1 MKQERIVV
9 VPGSFDPL
17 TLGHRDVIERCA
29 ALFDRVIVGI
39 LINPDKKGMFTM
51 EERKLLAQLSLEDI
65 PNVTVE
71 TDSGYLTDF
80 AERMGACMIVKGV
93 RTTADFEYEQ
103 GKMPQIIGKEALD
116 NFVPLSRSGEEI
128 TTQYNGGQ
136 MEHLGHLKMDFLGLC
151 NLSDIK
157 FAIQYVK
164 EKKNRNTEDGSLC

>member
-17 TLGHRDVIERCA
+17 TLGHRDVVERCA

-103 GKMPQIIGKEALD
+103 NMAYFNRARNPHIETVYLPADSAMKDISSTRVRELI
-116 NFVPLSRSGEEI
+116 
-128 TTQYNGGQ
+128 
-136 MEHLGHLKMDFLGLC
+136 LC
-151 NLSDIK
+151 NGNLEEVLHPK
-157 FAIQYVK
+157 AIAWL
-164 EKKNRNTEDGSLC
+164 KKNK